1 MVLVYP
7 QIVTGADLLRGI
19 IKLDQLA
26 PILQRRGAVS
36 VGIVNSKMYGV
47 RSFCK
52 VMEKYGIHPVIGLSI
67 RLELE
72 DGSELLLYAYAKDDR
87 GYSNLLKI
95 SSAIATKEPETLP
108 LKWLQAYSE
117 GCVVICPMTDRSWDD
132 KDRTDTIQTILNACQ
147 TVYIG
152 ISRPGGVKHH
162 AENEILTIAEE
173 TETTITAYHE
183 SRYIA
188 KEDSFA
194 FEVATAIRSG
204 YKLNDPSRPKLEIH
218 DAYVPEEE
226 ELL

>member
-1 MVLVYP
+1 M
-7 QIVTGADLLRGI
+7 
-19 IKLDQLA
+19 
-26 PILQRRGAVS
+26 
-36 VGIVNSKMYGV
+36 
-47 RSFCK
+47 
-52 VMEKYGIHPVIGLSI
+52 
-67 RLELE
+67 
-72 DGSELLLYAYAKDDR
+72 
-87 GYSNLLKI
+87 
-95 SSAIATKEPETLP
+95 SSAISTRESETLP

-117 GCVVICPMTDRSWDD
+117 GCVVICPMTDHSWDD
-132 KDRTDTIQTILNACQ
+132 NHQSETIQAIQNACQ

-162 AENEILTIAEE
+162 AENDILKIAEE

-204 YKLNDPSRPKLEIH
+204 YKLNDPSRPKSEIH

-226 ELL
+226 ELSELVFRSARMDLHYV